1 MEGWIWY
8 YFSSHRHYVDKV
20 MEPAGRTGLVNA
32 AVTVSLSRSA
42 GDFSCASRVCHVSCP
57 GMSCHVRYFMNNKII
72 ALASCINISRLDYL
86 HVRVSSQLSHPT
98 NCDMTDISLLCL
110 YHNHLQFE
118 VFFLAHPL
126 QITGSSEF
134 LL

>member
-20 MEPAGRTGLVNA
+20 MEPAGRTGLVMQP
-32 AVTVSLSRSA
+32 SPSRSRDQPETSPA
-42 GDFSCASRVCHVSCP
+42 PLESSMSCDMSGYVMSCP
-57 GMSCHVRYFMNNKII
+57 IFYEQQNYST
-72 ALASCINISRLDYL
+72 SINISRLDYL

-126 QITGSSEF
+126 QITGSAEF